1 MGKVSIYDI
10 YDKYYSLQSTVPNT
24 PKMRF
29 PEFLL
34 VVSIDP
40 TASAEDNSVRG
51 SLLLHFLS
59 HRIVDSIL
67 VASLFVKGK
76 YLQWLMLHRQEYVIH
91 TDPRLDTSGELTKAL
106 YWFDYNKAYLQEKD
120 IYQMDV
126 HQLLDLYHQNE
137 TLDLRARHE
146 VEKAEQKGASL
157 VYSDDD
163 WAVVVPHTFA
173 ASCFYGQFTK
183 WCTTCRDDTSYF
195 EKYSEKGP
203 LYICI
208 DRHSSH
214 KYQFYFVKGE
224 YDFRNEI
231 DNAVYPW
238 DVNLTPGAKQFFKDA
253 SGSKALNTDQLNE
266 MLANGKTVE
275 EVFDRVY
282 PVSCGLQLV
291 KIDMRYNFVDPKTN
305 QLVGRQW
312 YFYAEPFEEG
322 FAKVWIQRFTY
333 AFIAPEDNPEDAE
346 WIEDYDEDAW
356 THEDY
361 YK

>member
-1 MGKVSIYDI
+1 MGRVSIYEV
-10 YDKYYSLQSTVPNT
+10 YDKYYSLHSSVPNT

-29 PEFLL
+29 QEFLL
-34 VVSIDP
+34 VLSIDP
-40 TASAEDNSVRG
+40 TASATDNNLRG
-51 SLLLHFLS
+51 GVLMYFLQQ
-59 HRIVDSIL
+59 RMVDCML

-76 YLQWLMLHRQEYVIH
+76 YLQWLLFHRQEFVIH
-91 TDPRLDTSGELTKAL
+91 PDSRLDTSAELNKAL
-106 YWFDYNKAYLQEKD
+106 FWFNYNKTYLRDKD
-120 IYQMDV
+120 INQFNV
-126 HQLLDLYHQNE
+126 QQLLALYHENE

-195 EKYSEKGP
+195 DDYSKKGP

-224 YDFRNEI
+224 YDFRNEV

-238 DVNLTPGAKQFFKDA
+238 DVNLSSGCKRFFQLV
-253 SGSKALNTDQLNE
+253 SGSRALDTGQLNE
-266 MLANGKTVE
+266 LLARGRTPE

-282 PVSCGLQLV
+282 PVSDGLQLV
-291 KIDMRYNFVDPKTN
+291 KIDMRYNFLDPAVN
-305 QLVGRQW
+305 QLVGRLW
-312 YFYAEPFEEG
+312 YFYAEPYSDG
-322 FAKVWIQRFTY
+322 LAKVWIQRFTY
-333 AFIAPEDNPEDAE
+333 AFITTIGPENAK
-346 WIEDYDEDAW
+346 WIEDFNEDAW
-356 THEDY
+356 THDEY
-361 YK
+361 YL